1 MCYRSNTVFSKFT
14 PNSVP
19 KNVKNAPAQVL
30 TQLRECTGNCF
41 SYKYEQIRSEKKN
54 SLVSSGSFTMIINL
68 LIYSSLPYCRGR
80 GRAFKYIFGQIS
92 PPVSFHWALLLK
104 EFDLKRPPFFKDFD
118 RFHQLT
124 PVIRPPY
131 NQARDNVLPTPSLGS
146 NASVHA
152 QISIFSEPV
161 QNY

>member
-19 KNVKNAPAQVL
+19 KNLKNAPAQVL
-30 TQLRECTGNCF
+30 TQLLECTGNCF
-41 SYKYEQIRSEKKN
+41 SYKYKKIRSEKKN

-104 EFDLKRPPFFKDFD
+104 EFDLKRLPFFKDFD
-118 RFHQLT
+118 RFH
-124 PVIRPPY
+124 
-131 NQARDNVLPTPSLGS
+131 
-146 NASVHA
+146 
-152 QISIFSEPV
+152 
-161 QNY
+161 